1 MVGASGGPVSQVMGR
16 ACGSLPN
23 SQPIDELFISIEVQS
38 LEVVQETPALAHEF
52 QESTP
57 GMMILL
63 VGFEVL
69 GEVTDSVTQDSN
81 LDLRRARVGPVQLVI
96 FDQSAF

>member
-1 MVGASGGPVSQVMGR
+1 MAG

-23 SQPIDELFISIEVQS
+23 SQSIDKLSISIEVQPF
-38 LEVVQETPALAHEF
+38 EVVQETPALAHEF

-57 GMMILL
+57 GVMILF

-69 GEVTDSVTQDSN
+69 REVTDSVTQEGN
-81 LDLRRARVGPVQLVI
+81 LDLRRARVGSV
-96 FDQSAF
+96 

>member
-1 MVGASGGPVSQVMGR
+1 M
-16 ACGSLPN
+16 
-23 SQPIDELFISIEVQS
+23 
-38 LEVVQETPALAHEF
+38 AHEF

-57 GMMILL
+57 GMMILF

-69 GEVTDSVTQDSN
+69 CEVTDSVTQEGN
-81 LDLRRARVGPVQLVI
+81 LDLGRARVGSVQLVI